1 MKKVTIGLSVALT
14 LGTALATTLQTSSAE
29 RKTIWNGVYTDA
41 QATTGQPIYE
51 EFCRGCHGVNLEG
64 GASQGA
70 PPLRGEKFMENWRED
85 NLGSLFTKIRTT
97 MPRRDSKVLT
107 DGEALHLVAY
117 ILRANE
123 FPTGFE
129 LTHNVLSATQIE
141 RKDGPKPLPNYSV
154 VQVVGCLTPDGDNW
168 TLTMAGQPSRNRN
181 SEKATGE
188 DLKAAAGA
196 PLGTLTFRL
205 QNFAMLGAFQTEV
218 HKGHKMLAKGALIRQ
233 ASGDRISLTELE
245 MVSPTCAP

>member
-14 LGTALATTLQTSSAE
+14 IGTALATTLQTSSAE

-97 MPRRDSKVLT
+97 MPLRESKVLT

-123 FPTGFE
+123 FPTGSE

-168 TLTMAGQPSRNRN
+168 TLTMAGQPSRYRN
-181 SEKATGE
+181 SE
-188 DLKAAAGA
+188 
-196 PLGTLTFRL
+196 
-205 QNFAMLGAFQTEV
+205 LGAFRCCWMERPSRRCRHPRVTSRWV
-218 HKGHKMLAKGALIRQ
+218 GSTFGFST
-233 ASGDRISLTELE
+233 ASLPVEKVRCRMNL
-245 MVSPTCAP
+245 